1 MAHDNVKKVCILAA
15 VFWPIYPGFGGRHGY
30 VLAENLVEAG
40 YDVDVVAAFPVD
52 LRRKWNFFKQ
62 KPVSRENLN
71 GIRVHRVFTFL
82 PTGLGLLRK
91 ALFYLSF
98 IFASLLAIPAIRRAD
113 YVLGL
118 HPPPAFLVF
127 PGFVFSRLLRGK
139 YIIRITDLWP
149 DVVFEFELA
158 NSAPMKQFVILLA
171 KTMYGLANHIM
182 AFTPEIRDRMLESGI
197 PENKIS
203 TVEMAVDTD
212 LFHPMSLE
220 PGEAKKLGVPEPKDK
235 FVVFYAGAFALTYDF
250 DALLEVARRL
260 REENILFV
268 ILGDG
273 DAKNQIID
281 TIKKHDLKNVVM
293 PSPVSRPELV
303 AKHISY
309 SDVCVMPLKSE
320 MVTSTLTRP
329 SKVFEFWA
337 CGKPVISCTKG
348 EIEYLTQE
356 SGAGMIVEPGDVDG
370 LTAAIRHL
378 YENPQVTSDMG
389 NKAREYVE
397 GRYSYESLRTSLID
411 ALNRCN

>member
-1 MAHDNVKKVCILAA
+1 VKNKVKRVCILAS
-15 VFWPIYPGFGGRHGY
+15 VFWPIYPGFGGRHAY
-30 VLAENLVEAG
+30 VLAENLVKAG
-40 YDVDVVAAFPVD
+40 YEVDVVAAFPID
-52 LRRKWNFFKQ
+52 LRKKGNFFRQ
-62 KPVSRENLN
+62 RLVSHENLN

-91 ALFYLSF
+91 ALFYISF
-98 IFASLLAIPAIRRAD
+98 MFASLLAIPAIRRAD

-127 PGFVFSRLLRGK
+127 PGFIYSRLLRGK
-139 YIIRITDLWP
+139 YIIRITELWP

-158 NSAPMKQFVILLA
+158 NSTPMKQFVILLA
-171 KTMYGLANHIM
+171 KTTYGLADHIM

-197 PENKIS
+197 PEHKIS

-220 PGEAKKLGVPEPKDK
+220 PEEIRALGVPEPKDK

-250 DALLEVARRL
+250 GALLEAAARL
-260 REENILFV
+260 RDENILFV

-273 DAKNQIID
+273 DAKNYILE
-281 TIKKHDLKNVVM
+281 TIKKYDLKNVVM
-293 PSPVSRPELV
+293 PSPVARPELV

-337 CGKPVISCTKG
+337 CGRPVISCTKG

-356 SGAGMIVEPGDVDG
+356 SGAGMIVEPGDING

-378 YENPQVTSDMG
+378 YKNRQVTSDMG
-389 NKAREYVE
+389 KKAREYVE
-397 GRYSYESLRTSLID
+397 GRYSYESLRASLID